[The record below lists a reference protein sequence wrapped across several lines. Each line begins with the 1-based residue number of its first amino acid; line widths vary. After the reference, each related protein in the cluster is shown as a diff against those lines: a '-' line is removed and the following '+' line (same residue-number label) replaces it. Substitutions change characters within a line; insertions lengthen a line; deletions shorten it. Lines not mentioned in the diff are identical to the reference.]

1 MLISA
6 YLLEAAKQIEALML
20 MQGFNRVTAVSL
32 LISGQA
38 LLEIA
43 GSVLVFKAGLELH
56 GSYLLSM
63 GLVTLFSAFI
73 AACVGILAA
82 RGRAM
87 QCTLPAAILTGFQP
101 TVMLICQYCTTLSA

>member
-1 MLISA
+1 
-6 YLLEAAKQIEALML
+6 
-20 MQGFNRVTAVSL
+20 MQGFNRVTAVSF

-43 GSVLVFKAGLELH
+43 GSVLVFKAGLQLH

-73 AACVGILAA
+73 AACVGILAVWGLA
-82 RGRAM
+82 V
-87 QCTLPAAILTGFQP
+87 QCALQLPLLTVFQP
-101 TVMLICQYCTTLSA
+101 TMMLVCQYCIKLSG